1 MKTGKRILV
10 TAFEPFG
17 GDDTNSSLE
26 ALRSLPDMLPDGT
39 TVCRAVL
46 PVVFGRCGQALADA
60 IAQVQPDRI
69 LALGMAAGRDKITP
83 EVFAV
88 NARYAVLP
96 DNEGQS
102 YPTLTP
108 IAPEGPAAYRSTLP
122 VEKLVNVLRENG
134 IPSGLSFS
142 AGAYVCNDLFYA
154 LMGLATVPAGFVH
167 VPQSL
172 EKAKDGRPG
181 LAQERINRG
190 VEILAG
196 LVL

>member
-26 ALRSLPDMLPDGT
+26 ALRALPEVLADGT
-39 TVCRAVL
+39 MVCKAAL
-46 PVVFGRCGQALADA
+46 PVVFGQCGQVLRDA
-60 IAQVQPDRI
+60 VVQVQPDGI

-88 NARYAVLP
+88 NARFSSLA
-96 DNEGQS
+96 DNAGQS

-108 IAPEGPAAYRSTLP
+108 IAPDGPAAYRTTLP
-122 VEKLVNVLRENG
+122 VEAMVDALREAG

-142 AGAYVCNDLFYA
+142 AGTYVCNDLFYA
-154 LMGLATVPAGFVH
+154 LMELAAVPAGFVH

-172 EKAKDGRPG
+172 EAAKEGWPG
-181 LAQERINRG
+181 LGQEVINRG
-190 VEILAG
+190 VEILVG
-196 LVL
+196 MI